1 MSVLYIG
8 DQEYSLAD
16 VTLSA
21 VVKTTMDN
29 SAYLSVTII
38 AHSGIPTGAGFTL
51 DTLAF
56 HQLEYLADLPGTTL
70 VLDDESYDPFNELG
84 ESVVY
89 EPGSILEIDT
99 LDLKFGSRQD
109 DMIVVEFKAM
119 CHQKNTQGKHVPVS
133 VKCEARILTQA

>member
-1 MSVLYIG
+1 MVSVLHIG

-21 VVKTTMDN
+21 VVKTAMDN

-38 AHSGIPTGAGFTL
+38 AHSGAPSGAGFTL

-56 HQLEYLADLPGTTL
+56 HQLEYLMDLPGTTL

-89 EPGSILEIDT
+89 EPGNILEIDT
-99 LDLKFGSRQD
+99 LDLKFGPRQAD
-109 DMIVVEFKAM
+109 TITVEFKAM
-119 CHQKNTQGKHVPVS
+119 CHRKDTQEKQVLVS
-133 VKCEARILTQA
+133 VKCEARILP